1 MQLPDCEGAEF
12 AGLSMASATFRE
24 VDLSGARMRGV
35 LLLNADIDGAI
46 HGLRVNGVEVMPLIE
61 AELDRLHPERLRL
74 RPATPETMRDAVDVI
89 EELWQATAL
98 LQGVAAEFGEDLA
111 DLAEQVVAVRS
122 GEGAQ
127 VLAVPAPSAVVAV
140 GGP

>member
-1 MQLPDCEGAEF
+1 
-12 AGLSMASATFRE
+12 
-24 VDLSGARMRGV
+24 
-35 LLLNADIDGAI
+35 
-46 HGLRVNGVEVMPLIE
+46 
-61 AELDRLHPERLRL
+61 
-74 RPATPETMRDAVDVI
+74 MRDAVDVI